1 MGVTFIL
8 VPVIL
13 RAVQN
18 ADSKVTG
25 AAQSLS
31 QEVLYVKGLKTSWLY
46 QVGALEQ
53 RGALED
59 IREKKGLIQV
69 IAS

>member
-8 VPVIL
+8 VPVIP